1 MSGHVVLHW
10 STAALGPACTCDELS
25 LLFVWNM
32 LWSTLSC
39 NFVCTP
45 MQIFSASSNHLGM
58 NITSP
63 ALADQNSSTFH
74 LTGLVINTMY
84 EVSVRAVTGAGPGEN
99 VTDSVRTAEDG
110 EG

>member
-1 MSGHVVLHW
+1 MLF
-10 STAALGPACTCDELS
+10 
-25 LLFVWNM
+25 LLIFSV
-32 LWSTLSC
+32 
-39 NFVCTP
+39 
-45 MQIFSASSNHLGM
+45 QIFFASSNDLGM

-63 ALADQNSSTFH
+63 ALADQNSTTFH

-99 VTDSVRTAEDG
+99 VTGFVKTAEDG